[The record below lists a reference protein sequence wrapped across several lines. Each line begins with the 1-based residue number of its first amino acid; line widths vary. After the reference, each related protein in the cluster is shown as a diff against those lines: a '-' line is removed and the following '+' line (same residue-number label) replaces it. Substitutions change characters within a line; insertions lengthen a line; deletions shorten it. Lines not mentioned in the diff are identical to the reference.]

1 MRATAVV
8 ALASAFLVIPAAAS
22 AQDDQPQKVDIEKIY
37 DATDTLA
44 TEVDSLPVQLNCP
57 KYDPRDVS
65 GDATTFSFERR
76 PDLETGGGMLEAMLE
91 MVIGRDGKVERRLI
105 NVVEISDR
113 RLERS
118 IEYWVR
124 TCRYKPGMIGGE
136 KVRVR
141 IRESFRHRLDR

>member
-1 MRATAVV
+1 MRTTVAV
-8 ALASAFLVIPAAAS
+8 ALVSLAVAIPVTGL
-22 AQDDQPQKVDIEKIY
+22 AQEEQQEVDIEKIY

-44 TEVDSLPVQLNCP
+44 TEVDSLPVELNCP
-57 KYDPRDVS
+57 KYDPREVR

-76 PDLETGGGMLEAMLE
+76 PDLETGGGMVEGVIE
-91 MVIGRDGKVERRLI
+91 VVIGRDGKPERRLI

-118 IEYWVR
+118 IEYWAR
-124 TCRYKPGMIGGE
+124 TCRYKPGMIGAE

-141 IRESFRHRLDR
+141 VRQAFRHRLDR